1 MGEMNDELLKAFI
14 SVEMVSLWK
23 QAKETLGENFTKA
36 VQPYVEFIE
45 ETCAEQEIGV
55 MELIV
60 PFSNHLHRIGENR
73 RAMMLVVAAV
83 EINHRELE
91 QNCECYGKKDCS

>member
-1 MGEMNDELLKAFI
+1 MGEMNDKLLKAFI
-14 SVEMVSLWK
+14 SVEMVSLWR

-60 PFSNHLHRIGENR
+60 PFSNHLHRIGEHK
-73 RAMMLVVAAV
+73 RAIMLVIAAV

>member
-14 SVEMVSLWK
+14 SIDMVRLWN
-23 QAKETLGENFTKA
+23 QARETLGENFTKA
-36 VQPYVEFIE
+36 VQPYIEFIE

-73 RAMMLVVAAV
+73 RVIMLVVAAV
-83 EINHRELE
+83 AIQNREL
-91 QNCECYGKKDCS
+91 NGKEKSS

>member
-1 MGEMNDELLKAFI
+1 MNDELLKAFI
-14 SVEMVSLWK
+14 SIEMVRLWK
-23 QAKETLGENFTKA
+23 DAKETLGENFTKA
-36 VQPYVEFIE
+36 IQPYVEFIE
-45 ETCAEQEIGV
+45 ETCAEQEMDV

-83 EINHRELE
+83 EIQNREL
-91 QNCECYGKKDCS
+91 NGKEKSS